1 MPTINFNGKTY
12 NNLEDMHAN
21 ERQAFEQMSQMFVD
35 KNGNGIPDFLEGDLA
50 KNIIAASSS
59 TFVYNGKTY
68 NSLDEMPE
76 DIRNKVHTAF
86 DMMSGMG
93 LVSKTAFSNMPF
105 KPEQPAPS
113 KPFIA
118 PSNSS
123 SAIEEEQGSN
133 IFPYILGAIVLCFAL
148 VVLAFGISYFL
159 NR

>member
-1 MPTINFNGKTY
+1 MSTIIFNGKTY
-12 NNLEDMHAN
+12 NRLEDMPAN
-21 ERQAFEQMSQMFVD
+21 ERQAFEQMSQMFID

-50 KNIIAASSS
+50 KNIITASSS
-59 TFVYNGKTY
+59 TFVYNGQTY
-68 NSLDEMPE
+68 NSLAEMPE

-93 LVSKTAFSNMPF
+93 LVSKTAFSNIPF
-105 KPEQPAPS
+105 TQEQPTPS

-118 PSNSS
+118 PGTSAP
-123 SAIEEEQGSN
+123 AIEEDQGSN

-148 VVLAFGISYFL
+148 VVLALGISYFL